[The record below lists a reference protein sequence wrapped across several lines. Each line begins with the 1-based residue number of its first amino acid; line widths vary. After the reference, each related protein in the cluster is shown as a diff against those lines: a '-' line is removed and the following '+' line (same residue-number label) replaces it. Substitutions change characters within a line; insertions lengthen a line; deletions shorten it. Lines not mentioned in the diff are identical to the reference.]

1 DPLHRLDE
9 QPLLPIIKGLGEGAK
24 HQELELHGKLAV
36 ELALGIKGDGAVG
49 GEHGKN
55 VVKGLGDAEGVAE
68 GIFKLGIDQVQR
80 DVGGLVIGKMDAQ
93 LPLDELQGIFSQGE
107 LPWIEG
113 AHLRQQ
119 GVLKDRAIAA
129 ALNGEADMVGEGEV
143 HAGAELLP
151 QVLGGLIHDAAA
163 ELNLLR
169 SEEHTSELQSR

>member
-1 DPLHRLDE
+1 ME
-9 QPLLPIIKGLGEGAK
+9 
-24 HQELELHGKLAV
+24 
-36 ELALGIKGDGAVG
+36 
-49 GEHGKN
+49 
-55 VVKGLGDAEGVAE
+55 GLGDAEGVAE

-163 ELNLLR
+163 ELNLLGR
-169 SEEHTSELQSR
+169 QLGK